1 MEKVKLN
8 NEGDYCYIFDP
19 ITDQQIEEY
28 SKMTLDKFKISTTVA
43 YGTCPALLTQL
54 LERFNNA
61 CKSNNTDVVKKLGMD
76 LLESGATR
84 YIEASKIEIILAVAC
99 ACSAEAPFLTFE
111 GVYDFLWRRYYPR
124 QVNSIEEMLDYPLPK
139 NNN

>member
-1 MEKVKLN
+1 
-8 NEGDYCYIFDP
+8 
-19 ITDQQIEEY
+19 
-28 SKMTLDKFKISTTVA
+28 MTLDKFKISTTVA

-61 CKSNNTDVVKKLGMD
+61 CKTNNTGVVKELGVD

-84 YIEASKIEIILAVAC
+84 YIEAPKSEIILAVAC
-99 ACSAEAPFLTFE
+99 ACSTEAPYLTFKD
-111 GVYDFLWRRYYPR
+111 VYDFLTRRYFPR
-124 QVNSIEEMLDYPLPK
+124 HVNSIEEMLDYPLPK